1 MTNANP
7 PAPATPSAKPKS
19 GGAARLTIAEYGP
32 KGEVRSS
39 IELDDPARA
48 MRKFAE
54 LVDAKPAQ
62 SREPG
67 SYVSITDDQL
77 KFGGAL
83 MSEGMGVTSLRFE
96 KPEGQNL
103 YQSTRDDMK
112 RGRDPVEQR
121 SAAPNSRI
129 EAIDDKGPTRRTVPP
144 LEESFNVTKTGLAA
158 REYRFRDQGERVA
171 FSEKM
176 FSIEAP
182 SVNQPAIKAM
192 MDRAAERGWDKV
204 HLHGS
209 LEFQRQAWIAAEARS
224 IKAMGYEPTEADR
237 LAAAEER
244 GRLTTATPAR
254 SDTAAQA
261 RDSSPERQATPP
273 ELATP
278 ADPTT
283 RKLRQLTTLIDS
295 ALQKQQVSPEI
306 RQEVRQLM
314 ISEAARRVLRGD
326 RFSIKVFDPAAARTA
341 SVAGMERSLRSREPD
356 RSR

>member
-39 IELDDPARA
+39 IELDEPARA

-54 LVDAKPAQ
+54 LVDAKHAQ

-83 MSEGMGVTSLRFE
+83 VSEGMGVTSLRFE
-96 KPEGQNL
+96 KSEGQNL

-112 RGRDPVEQR
+112 RGRDSVEQQ
-121 SAAPNSRI
+121 SAAPNNRI
-129 EAIDDKGPTRRTVPP
+129 EAIDDKGPTKRTVPP
-144 LEESFNVTKTGLAA
+144 LEESFNVTRTGLAA

-176 FSIEAP
+176 FSIEVP
-182 SVNQPAIKAM
+182 SVNRPAIKAM

-254 SDTAAQA
+254 SDTAMQV
-261 RDSSPERQATPP
+261 RGSSPERQATPP

-356 RSR
+356 RTR